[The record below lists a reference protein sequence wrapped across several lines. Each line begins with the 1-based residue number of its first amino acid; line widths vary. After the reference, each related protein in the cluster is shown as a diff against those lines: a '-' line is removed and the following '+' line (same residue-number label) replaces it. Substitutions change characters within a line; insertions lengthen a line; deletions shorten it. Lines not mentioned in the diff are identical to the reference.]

1 MTFKLESINQAA
13 KNVQHS
19 YDDILESYNIDS
31 VLDKFCCGN
40 TAASEIFLSSVLWD
54 SNCPKPMTATHIYES

>member
-31 VLDKFCCGN
+31 VLDKFCGEN
-40 TAASEIFLSSVLWD
+40 TAAFEIFLSNVL
-54 SNCPKPMTATHIYES
+54 

>member
-40 TAASEIFLSSVLWD
+40 TAAFEVFLSNVL
-54 SNCPKPMTATHIYES
+54 